1 MERSPSFGVGADSMG
16 AGGDDSRA
24 SWILEDQGERGV
36 LADPVGVPCPLQSRR
51 V

>member
-1 MERSPSFGVGADSMG
+1 MERSPSLGAGADSMG

-24 SWILEDQGERGV
+24 SWILADQGKHGGQ
-36 LADPVGVPCPLQSRR
+36 ASPVGVPCPLQSQR